1 MNALGTVLLG
11 VMAGADEVATLRAVL
26 PVALTLSYVLS
37 AFGTLFVPLAAR
49 LYARGEGAELN
60 RLYWQ
65 TAAWTAV
72 LSFPVFALAF
82 AFGTQLAVLLFGER
96 YADSGTVLG
105 ALVIGRFVTA
115 AMGPNGVLL
124 AVYARVRYIVTTNV
138 LAIAV
143 NLVLSVVLIAA
154 FGALGSAIAASATLV
169 FLNGVRQ
176 FGLARRTDVHA
187 ADPHYAGLYGV
198 IVALTAA
205 LLVVQVALDPS
216 LVLALILVAVASL
229 VLLFSARRQ
238 LAVAD
243 TFPELARLPGL
254 GRLLAAG
261 GSRS

>member
-1 MNALGTVLLG
+1 
-11 VMAGADEVATLRAVL
+11 MAGADDVATLRAVM

-49 LYARGEGAELN
+49 LYARGEGTELN

-72 LSFPVFALAF
+72 LSFPVFVLGF

-96 YADSGTVLG
+96 YEDSGTVLA
-105 ALVIGRFVTA
+105 ALMVGRFVTA

-138 LAIAV
+138 LAIVANV
-143 NLVLSVVLIAA
+143 LLSVVLIAA
-154 FGALGSAIAASATLV
+154 FGALGAALAASATLV
-169 FLNGVRQ
+169 FLNGFRQ
-176 FGLARRTDVHA
+176 FGLARRTDVRA
-187 ADPHYAGLYGV
+187 ADPEYASLYGL
-198 IVALTAA
+198 IVVLTAV
-205 LLVVQVALDPS
+205 LVLVQVALDPR
-216 LVLALILVAVASL
+216 LVLALILVALASL
-229 VLLFSARRQ
+229 ALLFSARRQ

-243 TFPELARLPGL
+243 TFPELMRLPGL